1 MTTHL
6 YQWMD
11 YVALIQS
18 LKSDG
23 MGDEHDNG
31 NNTSW
36 ELVVKACT
44 LFDARDYSREKR
56 ITSSLFK
63 IVNYYDAEHEICH
76 EIVWNA

>member
-6 YQWMD
+6 HQWMD

-44 LFDARDYSREKR
+44 VFDARDYSGEKR
-56 ITSSLFK
+56 TTSSLFK
-63 IVNYYDAEHEICH
+63 IVNYYDAEHELCH